1 VALPVSGSKQERDTE
16 KREAMLIKLS
26 TDKTVS
32 EAAVALQA
40 AVQANHFG
48 VMQAHTSRKP

>member
-1 VALPVSGSKQERDTE
+1 
-16 KREAMLIKLS
+16 MLIKLS

-32 EAAVALQA
+32 ESAVALQA

-48 VMQAHTSRKP
+48 VMEVHNLKETNCKHDEPVRLHSLSATEV